1 MNWIMVWQRNMLL
14 NHSVFVKRK
23 HNLLSPNGDNDL
35 NITLYPY
42 SAIKP
47 FVRGKTHTVS
57 AGFSA
62 FPIFWRGIF
71 PHRTCVFPLYCY
83 NHIAIRLT
91 RYTAINISP
100 SIPISM
106 SHLMRSAI
114 SWYIVI
120 WLFRYI
126 AAFCHPGLAADKI
139 RIPPIRTFSL
149 KQSKLMQW

>member
-1 MNWIMVWQRNMLL
+1 MVWQRNMLL

-62 FPIFWRGIF
+62 VSNAAPTDR
-71 PHRTCVFPLYCY
+71 
-83 NHIAIRLT
+83 
-91 RYTAINISP
+91 
-100 SIPISM
+100 
-106 SHLMRSAI
+106 SHAVTVGTSLSAI
-114 SWYIVI
+114 AYAAPADRSHAIGVGCKQLAVC
-120 WLFRYI
+120 LFAPYHLI
-126 AAFCHPGLAADKI
+126 HPL
-139 RIPPIRTFSL
+139 S
-149 KQSKLMQW
+149 

>member
-1 MNWIMVWQRNMLL
+1 MVWQRNMLL

-62 FPIFWRGIF
+62 FPIF
-71 PHRTCVFPLYCY
+71 
-83 NHIAIRLT
+83 
-91 RYTAINISP
+91 
-100 SIPISM
+100 
-106 SHLMRSAI
+106 
-114 SWYIVI
+114 
-120 WLFRYI
+120 
-126 AAFCHPGLAADKI
+126 
-139 RIPPIRTFSL
+139 
-149 KQSKLMQW
+149 